1 MDNLKR
7 YSVVATALFV
17 LSSFSITVFA
27 SSLED
32 KLSDI
37 QNQMSDQ
44 KNKAAEAQQK
54 VESVSDQLR
63 IIQQNLQTVTDEY
76 KSIKNQLNDTEE
88 KIDKNKDVLAK
99 AEEELAARMKI
110 LNKRIRDIYENGQIS
125 YVDVLFGAKDF
136 NDFMTRM
143 DLLKRIIKH
152 DYDLIIK
159 IQDQRKL
166 ILDKKAE
173 LERNQAALKELE
185 KAAELKKKEVEENKA
200 KQEKILDKMSNDRDT
215 AERAYQE
222 LLEASRQVEQ
232 MIRQSRYQVSG
243 GKGSGKSTGTMIWP
257 ISGPITSEFGW
268 RTHPIFGTEKY
279 HSGLDIGGEY
289 GMSVVAA
296 DGGVVI
302 YAGWISGYGNA
313 VIIDHGNGVSSLY
326 GHNQSLV
333 VSEGQS
339 VSQGQ
344 LIAYCGST
352 GNSTGPHVHFEV
364 RENGSPVSPYNYLR

>member
-7 YSVVATALFV
+7 YWVVATALFV

-27 SSLED
+27 SSLD
-32 KLSDI
+32 NKLSDI

-44 KNKAAEAQQK
+44 KSKAAEAQQQ
-54 VESVSDQLR
+54 VDSVSEQLR
-63 IIQQNLQTVTDEY
+63 LIQQDLQTVTDEY
-76 KSIKNQLNDTEE
+76 KSIKTQLNDTEE
-88 KIDKNKDVLAK
+88 KIDKNKEVLAK
-99 AEEELAARMKI
+99 AEKELAERMKI

-152 DYDLIIK
+152 DYDLIIR

-173 LERNQAALKELE
+173 LERDQAALKELE
-185 KAAELKKKEVEENKA
+185 KTAEIKRKEVEVSKA
-200 KQEKILDKMSNDRDT
+200 KKEKILDKVVNDRDT

-243 GKGSGKSTGTMIWP
+243 KQGSGKSTGTMIWP

-268 RTHPIFGTEKY
+268 RTHPIFGTAKY
-279 HSGLDIGGEY
+279 HSGLDIGGDY
-289 GMSVVAA
+289 GMEVVAA

-352 GNSTGPHVHFEV
+352 GYSTGPHVHFEV

>member
-1 MDNLKR
+1 MNNLKR
-7 YSVVATALFV
+7 YWVVATALLV

-27 SSLED
+27 SSLDD

-37 QNQMSDQ
+37 KSQMSDQ
-44 KNKAAEAQQK
+44 KSKAAEAQQQ
-54 VESVSDQLR
+54 VENISDQLR
-63 IIQQNLQTVTDEY
+63 LIQQNLQVVTDEY
-76 KSIKNQLNDTEE
+76 KGIQKQSNETEE
-88 KIDKNKDVLAK
+88 KIDKNKDALAK
-99 AEEELAARMKI
+99 AEKELAARMKI
-110 LNKRIRDIYENGQIS
+110 LDKRIRDIYENGQIS

-166 ILDKKAE
+166 ILEKKAE
-173 LERNQAALKELE
+173 LERDQAALKELE
-185 KAAELKKKEVEENKA
+185 IAAESKKKEVEASKA
-200 KQEKILDKMSNDRDT
+200 KQEKILDKMANDRDT

-232 MIRQSRYQVSG
+232 MIRQSRYQVSE

-257 ISGPITSEFGW
+257 IDGPITSPFGW
-268 RTHPIFGTEKY
+268 RTHPIFGTSIF
-279 HSGLDIGGEY
+279 HSGLDIGGDY
-289 GMSVVAA
+289 GMPVVAA

-344 LIAYCGST
+344 LISYCGST

-364 RENGSPVSPYNYLR
+364 RENGTPVSPYNYLR

>member
-44 KNKAAEAQQK
+44 KNKAAEAQKK
-54 VESVSDQLR
+54 VESVSDQLQ

-88 KIDKNKDVLAK
+88 KIDQNKDVLAK
-99 AEEELAARMKI
+99 AEKKLAARMKI

-152 DYDLIIK
+152 DYDLIIE

-185 KAAELKKKEVEENKA
+185 KTAESKKKEVEENKA

-222 LLEASRQVEQ
+222 LVEASKQVEQ

-243 GKGSGKSTGTMIWP
+243 GQGNGKSTGTMIWP
-257 ISGPITSEFGW
+257 ISGPITSPFGW
-268 RTHPIFGTEKY
+268 RTHPIFGTSIF
-279 HSGLDIGGEY
+279 HSGIDIGGDY
-289 GMSVVAA
+289 GMEVVAA

-333 VSEGQS
+333 VREGQS

-344 LIAYCGST
+344 LISYCGST

>member
-185 KAAELKKKEVEENKA
+185 KTAELKKKEVEENKA

>member
-1 MDNLKR
+1 VNNLKR
-7 YSVVATALFV
+7 YWVVATALLV

-27 SSLED
+27 SSLD
-32 KLSDI
+32 GKLNDI

-44 KNKAAEAQQK
+44 KSKAMQAQQQ

-63 IIQQNLQTVTDEY
+63 LIQQDLQTVTDEY
-76 KSIKNQLNDTEE
+76 KAIQKQSSDTEE

-99 AEEELAARMKI
+99 AEKELAMRMKI
-110 LNKRIRDIYENGQIS
+110 LDKRIRDIYENGQIS

-166 ILDKKAE
+166 ILEKKAE
-173 LERNQAALKELE
+173 LERDQAALKELE
-185 KAAELKKKEVEENKA
+185 KSAELKKKEVEISKA
-200 KQEKILDKMSNDRDT
+200 KKEKVLDKVVNDRDT

-243 GKGSGKSTGTMIWP
+243 AQGSGKSTGSMIWP

-268 RTHPIFGTEKY
+268 RTHPIFGTAKY
-279 HSGLDIGGEY
+279 HSGLDIGGDY

-352 GNSTGPHVHFEV
+352 GYSTGPHVHFEV

>member
-1 MDNLKR
+1 MNNLKR
-7 YSVVATALFV
+7 YWVVATALLV

-27 SSLED
+27 SSLDE
-32 KLSDI
+32 KLSNI
-37 QNQMSDQ
+37 QSEMSEQ
-44 KNKAAEAQQK
+44 KNKAAEAQQQ

-63 IIQQNLQTVTDEY
+63 LTQQALQIAKDEY
-76 KSIKNQLNDTEE
+76 KAIQKQSKDIEK
-88 KIDKNKDVLAK
+88 KIDENKDVLAK
-99 AEEELAARMKI
+99 AEKELASRMKI
-110 LNKRIRDIYENGQIS
+110 LEKRIRDIYENGQIS

-159 IQDQRKL
+159 IQDQRKM
-166 ILDKKAE
+166 ILEKKAE
-173 LERNQAALKELE
+173 LERDQAALKELE
-185 KAAELKKKEVEENKA
+185 KNAELKKKEVEASKA

-222 LLEASRQVEQ
+222 LVEASKQVEQ
-232 MIRQSRYQVSG
+232 MIRQSRYPVG
-243 GKGSGKSTGTMIWP
+243 GAQGSGKSTGTMIWP
-257 ISGPITSEFGW
+257 IDGPITSPFGW
-268 RTHPIFGTEKY
+268 RTHPIFGTSTF
-279 HSGLDIGGEY
+279 HSGLDIGGDY
-289 GMSVVAA
+289 GMPVVAA

-313 VIIDHGNGVSSLY
+313 VIIDHGNGISSLY

-333 VSEGQS
+333 VREGQS

-344 LIAYCGST
+344 LISYCGST

-364 RENGSPVSPYNYLR
+364 RENGSPVNPYNYLR

>member
-37 QNQMSDQ
+37 QNQMTDQ
-44 KNKAAEAQQK
+44 KNKAAEAQKK

-88 KIDKNKDVLAK
+88 KIDQNKDVLAK
-99 AEEELAARMKI
+99 AEKELAARMKI

-152 DYDLIIK
+152 DYDLIIE
-159 IQDQRKL
+159 IQNQRKL

-185 KAAELKKKEVEENKA
+185 KTAESKKKEVEENKA
-200 KQEKILDKMSNDRDT
+200 KQEKVLDKMSNDRDT

-222 LLEASRQVEQ
+222 LVEASKQVEQ

-243 GKGSGKSTGTMIWP
+243 GQGNGKSTGTMIWP
-257 ISGPITSEFGW
+257 ISGPITSPFGW
-268 RTHPIFGTEKY
+268 RTHPIFGTSIF
-279 HSGLDIGGEY
+279 HSGIDIGGDY
-289 GMSVVAA
+289 GMEVVAA

-333 VSEGQS
+333 VREGQS

-344 LIAYCGST
+344 LISYCGST